1 MSDQL
6 NEGERYRLNVPT
18 GWLLL
23 DRWVLAATRGML
35 FVIGALFTGMIVLE
49 VVSRYLFDFSI
60 FLINGAAQFLL
71 VWFFL
76 LGAGLALREGSHVGV
91 EFLTNAVS
99 TRAGRV
105 LHSLAQ
111 ALTFVFFCQMLW
123 SGLLSLPASWNQTE
137 ASTEM
142 SLFWV
147 TLAFPVGFALLIYH
161 QIAIFTTITRT
172 RRDAAS

>member
-6 NEGERYRLNVPT
+6 NAEGRYRLDVPMV
-18 GWLLL
+18 WLRL
-23 DRWVLAATRGML
+23 DLWVLTTTRCAL
-35 FVIGALFTGMIVLE
+35 FIIGALFTGMIILE

-60 FLINGAAQFLL
+60 FFINGAALFLL

-99 TRAGRV
+99 TRTGRI

-123 SGLLSLPASWNQTE
+123 SGLLALPASWDQTE

-142 SLFWV
+142 RLFWV
-147 TLAFPVGFALLIYH
+147 TLAFPTGFGLLLYH
-161 QIAIFTTITRT
+161 QVAIFTSITRT
-172 RRDAAS
+172 RRSAAR

>member
-1 MSDQL
+1 MSDQF
-6 NEGERYRLNVPT
+6 NEKERYRLDVPA
-18 GWLLL
+18 GWLRL
-23 DRWVLAATRGML
+23 DFWVLTATRYAL
-35 FVIGALFTGMIVLE
+35 FVIGVLFTGMIVLE

-60 FLINGAAQFLL
+60 FFINGAALFLL

-99 TRAGRV
+99 TRTRRI
-105 LHSLAQ
+105 LHNLAQ

-123 SGLLSLPASWNQTE
+123 SGLLALPASWDQTE

-142 SLFWV
+142 RLFWV
-147 TLAFPVGFALLIYH
+147 TLAFPVGFALLLYH
-161 QIAIFTTITRT
+161 QIALFASVTRA
-172 RRDAAS
+172 RRKALP

>member
-1 MSDQL
+1 MS
-6 NEGERYRLNVPT
+6 GEFNGGGGYRLDVPA
-18 GWLLL
+18 GWLRL
-23 DRWVLAATRGML
+23 DRWVLAVTHGML

-60 FLINGAAQFLL
+60 FFINGAAQFLL

-99 TRAGRV
+99 TRAGQV
-105 LHSLAQ
+105 MHGVAQ

-123 SGLLSLPASWNQTE
+123 SGLLSLPDSWNQTE
-137 ASTEM
+137 ASTGL
-142 SLFWV
+142 SLLWV

-161 QIAIFTTITRT
+161 QIAIFTAIMRI
-172 RRDAAS
+172 RRNATS